1 MTNESLFNAGAS
13 GQIIPEADTARH
25 AVAALRGYAYQVLA
39 TTLAWIDIDE
49 ESRLFLEV
57 AEDYAL
63 VANQALTAAQIK
75 DTAASGPVTLNT
87 QSVRDAVA
95 SFVDLVDRNPQLKVV
110 LRFFTTSE
118 IGNERA
124 VVDRPQGIAGL
135 EYWKKAASGADVSPL
150 RTLLESERFSD
161 SVRAFVKARDD
172 ASLRRD
178 LIGRIRWDC
187 GRPDLDTIRL
197 ELEQRMI
204 VLGRD
209 RFHLPASEAPQ
220 LADLLA
226 FRVLRKCTATD
237 INDRIL
243 TRAELYSAI
252 DVASQTTVPRTAVE
266 LLSRLA
272 AANMAS
278 AGGDAAIVNPPY
290 ITEPGWFLSGSALP
304 IPKGLLDRAKI
315 RSKIFSAL
323 DKFGVS
329 VLVGGSGIGKSTLS
343 RSAARARD
351 KEFFLVDLRNTE
363 PFETRN
369 RLNWLFARLA
379 GLPFSMLILEDI
391 NCLEDKQA
399 ALSLARVIE
408 TARRHGHEMLISCY
422 RAPPAAT
429 LVDVGLTQECVVE
442 CTYLSK
448 NETRKLVQG
457 HGGDPRVWG
466 NIAYIAGGNGHAQLV
481 HAFVLGRAAS
491 GWPIENWEDL
501 LRDVLSNSD
510 VDGARFAARRYLISA
525 LPDDA
530 RQLLYRL
537 SLVVGHFSRSLALS
551 IGDVGPS
558 LPNVGECIDQL
569 VGPWIE
575 TLGNDSF
582 RVSPLAAN
590 FGRDNLALDHQR
602 RIHSAIAA
610 QMLGGRRI
618 DASDI
623 DLVVVHGLIGKS
635 ARSLAVAAHCVLTAD
650 HGDLEQYADYLP
662 VFRLLRTDQPI
673 FPEDRAISA
682 VLRIAQFR
690 LISACEHRDK
700 LPAVV
705 DAVFWEVGRIEE
717 DELRTA
723 TEGMVVATVL
733 ATMGIAN
740 YLDNWLALLLK
751 IRSMLQ
757 EGEALRGF
765 LAYTEEQYGKVE
777 SDVPSEL
784 FCIGSSNIDN
794 VARLEYIIDELDR
807 VAPCYRSLLLSKTE
821 NEFSMCAGFISSP
834 WLSQQRRGDLDAKD
848 AATRYGRMAEKA
860 WRWGFSLLSMNCTA
874 SQAVM
879 LDEYLGDTE
888 AAVAVV
894 RMAIEVYGR
903 HPVLAHALAKIYW
916 RAKDYDSTL
925 EILSGVA
932 EEVGD
937 GNPVEGAYAL
947 RIAAISA
954 AKCGDWIQAERWF
967 FDAQDCATQVQIGD
981 MSVMAI
987 GLGADAAV
995 AAYHT
1000 GDVSRAVAGLASAI
1014 EALGGVTE
1022 DGSLRT
1028 AYCHRVVRHTISWLK
1043 SRVTGD
1049 RVELEGQTLHMEPGM
1064 CSNPEPS
1071 NAIRDLPLAHIDI
1084 AWYLLAEIGV
1094 SSRIESGITFDLH
1107 DKLQNGPI
1115 PMMESILRTHM
1126 LEADIDVGDTFQFA
1140 EHFAMYLEA
1149 AKFVSANVNR
1159 LKNIVSSNDRSL
1171 DFERGVLPT
1180 LGFDGPNDAVVEQ
1193 AARHSIVAYAM
1204 CCVFSAQSFEVVEL
1218 EGALRDKFPN
1228 RIPGEVIF
1236 EYWNGNSVEIPA
1248 LERIVIDLIKKLT
1261 QLEYI
1266 GPSDLWIAGV
1276 RFFEFGNGTMMK
1288 NHLVRRIAAWQRT
1301 GWRRITT
1308 TETFRLLRP
1317 RQTVP
1322 HISEALGAP
1331 EDNDSFL
1338 AKLLLTTS
1346 EAVGSSLGT
1355 KYREHLRAISEE
1367 NGSSST

>member
-1 MTNESLFNAGAS
+1 MGVDAYGQCSPLHSEESSNVTNESLFNAGPS
-13 GQIIPEADTARH
+13 GQIIPEADSARH

-49 ESRLFLEV
+49 KTRLFLEV

-95 SFVDLVDRNPQLKVV
+95 SFVDLADRNPNMQVE
-110 LRFFTTSE
+110 LRFLTTSE
-118 IGNERA
+118 IGNEKA
-124 VVDRPQGIAGL
+124 AVDRPQGIAGL
-135 EYWKKAASGADVSPL
+135 KYWKKVASGADVSPL
-150 RTLLESERFSD
+150 RTLLQSEKFPG
-161 SVRAFVKARDD
+161 SVRDFVESRDD

-187 GRPDLDTIRL
+187 GRPDLATIRL

-220 LADLLA
+220 LAELLA
-226 FRVLRKCTATD
+226 FRVLRKCTVTD
-237 INDRIL
+237 IDERIL

-252 DVASQTTVPRTAVE
+252 DAASQTTVPRTAVE
-266 LLSRLA
+266 LLSRMA
-272 AANMAS
+272 AASMSS
-278 AGGDAAIVNPPY
+278 AGGDAALINPPSNR
-290 ITEPGWFLSGSALP
+290 EPGWLLSGSALP
-304 IPKGLLDRAKI
+304 IPKGLLDRTEI
-315 RSKIFSAL
+315 RSKALSVL

-343 RSAARARD
+343 RSTARARD
-351 KEFFLVDLRNTE
+351 KEFFLVDLRNTD
-363 PFETRN
+363 PSETRY
-369 RLNWLFARLA
+369 RLDWTFARLA
-379 GLPFSMLILEDI
+379 GLPFCMLILEDL

-408 TARRHGHEMLISCY
+408 TARRHGHEILVSCY
-422 RAPPAAT
+422 RPPSAAT

-442 CTYLSK
+442 CEYFSQS
-448 NETRKLVQG
+448 ETWKLVQRY
-457 HGGDPRVWG
+457 GGDPRIWG
-466 NIAYIAGGNGHAQLV
+466 NISHIAGGNGHPQLV
-481 HAFVLGRAAS
+481 HAFVAGRAAS
-491 GWPIENWEDL
+491 GWSTESREDL
-501 LRDVLSNSD
+501 LREVVSNTD
-510 VDGARFAARRYLISA
+510 VDGARFAARRNLISA
-525 LPDDA
+525 LPEDT

-537 SLVVGHFSRSLALS
+537 SLVVGRFDRSLALT
-551 IGDVGPS
+551 IGDVGRS
-558 LPNVGECIDQL
+558 LANVGECIDQL

-590 FGRDNLALDHQR
+590 FGRENLPLNEQR

-635 ARSLAVAAHCVLTAD
+635 TRNLAVAAYCVITVDLS
-650 HGDLEQYADYLP
+650 DLEHYADYLP
-662 VFRLLRTDQPI
+662 VLRLLRTDQSV
-673 FPEDRAISA
+673 FPEDFAVSA
-682 VLRIAQFR
+682 MLRIAQFR
-690 LISACEHRDK
+690 LISACKERDN
-700 LPAVV
+700 LSAVV
-705 DAVFWEVGRIEE
+705 DAVFREVKRIEE

-733 ATMGIAN
+733 ATIGIAN
-740 YLDNWLALLLK
+740 HLDNWLNLLWK

-757 EGEALRGF
+757 EGEALRKF
-765 LAYTEEQYGKVE
+765 FAHTEIQYGKVE
-777 SDVPSEL
+777 ADVPSEL
-784 FCIGSSNIDN
+784 FCIGSSNIDT
-794 VARLEYIIDELDR
+794 VARLERIIDELDR
-807 VAPCYRSLLLSKTE
+807 LAPCFRSVLLSKTE
-821 NEFSMCAGFISSP
+821 SEFSMCAGFISSP

-848 AATRYGRMAEKA
+848 AAARYGRMAEKA
-860 WRWGFSLLSMNCTA
+860 WRWGSSLLAMNCTA

-879 LDEYLGDTE
+879 LDEYLGDSE
-888 AAVAVV
+888 GAVAVV
-894 RMAIEVYGR
+894 RVAIEVYGR
-903 HPVLAHALAKIYW
+903 HPVLAHSLAKIYW

-925 EILSGVA
+925 EVLSGVA
-932 EEVGD
+932 EEIGE
-937 GNPVEGAYAL
+937 GNSVEGTYAL

-954 AKCGDWIQAERWF
+954 AKCGDWVQAERWF
-967 FDAQDCATQVQIGD
+967 LDAQDCAAQVQVGD
-981 MSVMAI
+981 MSIMAI

-1000 GDVSRAVAGLASAI
+1000 GDLSRAVAGLASAI

-1022 DGSLRT
+1022 DGSLRV

-1049 RVELEGQTLHMEPGM
+1049 RVEREGQALHMEPGM
-1064 CSNPEPS
+1064 CSNPEPPK
-1071 NAIRDLPLAHIDI
+1071 AIRDFPLAHIDI
-1084 AWYLLAEIGV
+1084 AWYLLAEIE
-1094 SSRIESGITFDLH
+1094 IHSGTELSITSALH
-1107 DKLQNGPI
+1107 DKLQSGPI

-1126 LEADIDVGDTFQFA
+1126 LEAHIDAGDVFQFSD
-1140 EHFAMYLEA
+1140 HFAMYLEA

-1159 LKNIVSSNDRSL
+1159 IKKIVGSDDRSL
-1171 DFERGVLPT
+1171 DFERGSLPN
-1180 LGFDGPNDAVVEQ
+1180 LDFDGSNDAVVEQ
-1193 AARHSIVAYAM
+1193 AARHSIIAYAM
-1204 CCVFSAQSFEVVEL
+1204 CCIFSAQSNGVVEL
-1218 EGALRDKFPN
+1218 EGALRKRFPN
-1228 RIPGEVIF
+1228 RIPGEVILD
-1236 EYWNGNSVEIPA
+1236 YWNGNSVEISA
-1248 LERIVIDLIKKLT
+1248 LERIVIGLLKKLT

-1288 NHLVRRIAAWQRT
+1288 NYLVRRIAAWQRA

-1308 TETFRLLRP
+1308 TETFRLFKP

-1322 HISEALGAP
+1322 QITEVLGIP
-1331 EDNDSFL
+1331 EDNGSFM
-1338 AKLLLTTS
+1338 AKLLLTQ
-1346 EAVGSSLGT
+1346 L
-1355 KYREHLRAISEE
+1355 
-1367 NGSSST
+1367 